1 MQSIASRSTRGSTH
15 AFFSSLSRP
24 FFVHRDLS
32 RWTIPSHKPG
42 VAQVREVTRRQRQ
55 NWRPG
60 LNSLRGGQGL
70 IEIGENVVDML
81 QPD

>member
-1 MQSIASRSTRGSTH
+1 MLSSDAKHCVSKHEGIDTRV
-15 AFFSSLSRP
+15 FQQP
-24 FFVHRDLS
+24 V
-32 RWTIPSHKPG
+32 WTKPSHKPG

-70 IEIGENVVDML
+70 IQIGENVVDML